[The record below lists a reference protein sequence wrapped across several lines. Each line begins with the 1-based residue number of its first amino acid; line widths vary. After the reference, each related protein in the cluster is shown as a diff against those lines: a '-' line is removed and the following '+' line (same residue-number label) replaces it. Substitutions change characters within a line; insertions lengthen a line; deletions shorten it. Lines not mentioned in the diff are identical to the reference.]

1 MNEPTLAEMKK
12 IDPEALGSHY
22 GLEIWHRSVLAKRL
36 SELDL
41 RDLSTMLRQDLYAD
55 IALPIAWEILLR
67 SPFEGEMWDGQLLE
81 TVVDYLTQ
89 HPIACRSIQG
99 CKEFIEK
106 LGTRLEEYEW
116 DYENGPSNYQQAVNR
131 LNDLLDSSGNG

>member
-12 IDPEALGSHY
+12 MDPEALESHY
-22 GLEIWHRSVLAKRL
+22 GLEIWHRSVLAKRP
-36 SELDL
+36 SELNL

-55 IALPIAWEILLR
+55 IALPIAWESLLR

-81 TVVDYLTQ
+81 IVVEYLTR

-99 CKEFIEK
+99 KEFIEK

-116 DYENGPSNYQQAVNR
+116 DYENGPSNNQQAVNR
-131 LNDLLDSSGNG
+131 LADLLDSSGNG